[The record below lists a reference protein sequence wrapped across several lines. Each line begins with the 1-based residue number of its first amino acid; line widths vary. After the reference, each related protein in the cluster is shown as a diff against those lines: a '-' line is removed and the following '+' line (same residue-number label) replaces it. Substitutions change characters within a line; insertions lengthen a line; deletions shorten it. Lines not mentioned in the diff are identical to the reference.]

1 MLKVGLTGNMGCGK
15 STVARMFKELSLYVF
30 DADEIIKGF
39 YEERGEVYRKLVEAF
54 GDSILDSEGNIDRKK
69 LSSVVFMDREKL
81 RLLENITH
89 RALYEKLEKDF
100 KKLPEDAV
108 VIVEA
113 TLLIEK
119 GTYKDY
125 DKLIV
130 VYAPY
135 EICKRRAVLKGFSEE
150 DFERRWAHQMPI
162 EEKLKYAD
170 LIIDNSGSI
179 EETKEQVKRV
189 YQELKLSAK

>member
-1 MLKVGLTGNMGCGK
+1 MLKVGLTGNLGCGK
-15 STVARMFKELSLYVF
+15 STVAKMFKELSLYVF
-30 DADEIIKGF
+30 DADEIIRGF
-39 YEERGEVYRKLVEAF
+39 YEEKGEVYRKLVEAF

-100 KKLPEDAV
+100 KRLPEDAV

-135 EICKRRAVLKGFSEE
+135 EICKRRAILKGISEE

-170 LIIDNSGSI
+170 FIIDNSGSI

>member
-1 MLKVGLTGNMGCGK
+1 MLKVGLTGNLGCGK
-15 STVARMFKELSLYVF
+15 STVAKMFKELSLYVF
-30 DADEIIKGF
+30 DADEIIRGF
-39 YEERGEVYRKLVEAF
+39 YEEKGEVYRKLVEAF

-100 KKLPEDAV
+100 KRLPEDTV

-135 EICKRRAVLKGFSEE
+135 EICKRRAILKGISEE

-170 LIIDNSGSI
+170 FIIDNSGSI

>member
-1 MLKVGLTGNMGCGK
+1 MLKVGLTGNLGCGK
-15 STVARMFKELSLYVF
+15 STVAKMFKELSLYVF
-30 DADEIIKGF
+30 DADEIIRGF
-39 YEERGEVYRKLVEAF
+39 YEEKGEVYRKLVEAF

-100 KKLPEDAV
+100 KRLPEDTV

-135 EICKRRAVLKGFSEE
+135 EICKRRAILTGISEE

-170 LIIDNSGSI
+170 FIIDNSGSI